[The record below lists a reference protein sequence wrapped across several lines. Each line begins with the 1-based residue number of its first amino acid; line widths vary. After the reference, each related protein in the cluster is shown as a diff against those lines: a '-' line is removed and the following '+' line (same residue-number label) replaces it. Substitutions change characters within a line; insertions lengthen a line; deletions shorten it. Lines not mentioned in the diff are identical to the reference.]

1 LRKDISKK
9 GSFSVKRSMAGW
21 DTKYRETLLH
31 INAS

>member
-1 LRKDISKK
+1 
-9 GSFSVKRSMAGW
+9 SFSVKRSMAGW